1 MTDYGKKYEKYK
13 QKFLNMK
20 NTMSGGANILI
31 IEQAHQSVTVVPEV
45 PEHQIVNEVAENR
58 FNIDIN
64 VQQPMS
70 NLIASLEN
78 KTQNYIFKLKFNEF
92 EYDYLKEDNP
102 QTHVEEFLTTNN
114 IPYTDNQLQITI
126 LSLTNYEKLKFLISF
141 DFTAQVF
148 ETEVKKMHELYL
160 TYDNIE
166 DLYNTFI
173 IWHKSL
179 LAKFKNIIP
188 IIKQYNKSILSQK
201 SLDLLQQILNQAR

>member
-102 QTHVEEFLTTNN
+102 QRHVEEFLTTNN